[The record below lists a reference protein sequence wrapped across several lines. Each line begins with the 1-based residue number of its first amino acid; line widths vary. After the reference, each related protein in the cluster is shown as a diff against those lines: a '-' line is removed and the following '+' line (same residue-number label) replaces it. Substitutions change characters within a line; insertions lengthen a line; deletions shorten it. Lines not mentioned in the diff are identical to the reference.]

1 MAVTSFYS
9 LFQLRD
15 LLKIIP
21 FSAQYSTTTFL
32 VLIYYD
38 SMISHF
44 ASASISASILH
55 TCHKG
60 YRWGSHTYKGT
71 AHAPKTDIIGGQ
83 CY

>member
-1 MAVTSFYS
+1 MAITSFYS

-21 FSAQYSTTTFL
+21 FSAQYSITTFL

-44 ASASISASILH
+44 ASASILASILH
-55 TCHKG
+55 TCHKVM
-60 YRWGSHTYKGT
+60 
-71 AHAPKTDIIGGQ
+71 GGEATPTKVLRMLQ
-83 CY
+83 KLI